1 MLNSLH
7 IRNYALISSLQIRFD
22 KGLTVITGETGAGK
36 SIIMGALSLIL
47 GHRADTSTLFDQSE
61 KCVVEAVFDVSG
73 LHLEDFF
80 TENNLDYQDDTIVRR
95 EIAVSGKSRA
105 FINDTPVT
113 LPLLKEFTSRLIDIH
128 SQHQN
133 LLFQNADFRTDVV
146 DLFAGIKSQVAEYQ
160 KVLSELKDSERQL
173 SELKQQHQA
182 ALEKQDF
189 LQFVMKEIEEAHLK
203 ENEQEELEQNI
214 EFLTHT
220 ETIKSNLFQILQ
232 ILSDEEPSAVSSLR
246 EAKNLSAAIASY
258 RADLDEMN
266 QRINSS
272 YIELKDIAN
281 ELNSLNDRI
290 EYNADEL
297 EAMRQRLDFI
307 YSLEQKH
314 HLTSVGELLNKYQ
327 AVKEELDNFSEDDEQ
342 LKKLTLR
349 CQQLKDKAQKR
360 AEQLHQNR
368 NKVLPALQT
377 QVLDYVHSLGMPDA
391 QFVIKL
397 ETSTTLLKNG
407 IDEVKFLFSAN
418 RGVEVAELEK
428 VASGGEISRLM
439 LAVKSTLSEK
449 SVLPTVV
456 FDEID
461 VGISGEMAGK
471 VATLMQKMA
480 QRRQLLVIT
489 HLPQIAA
496 KGNSHYLVYKEV
508 EGNTS
513 RTKVTLLDAQ
523 TRAIEI
529 AKMMSGEKWGEATL
543 KAAQELI
550 EQ

>member
-246 EAKNLSAAIASY
+246 EAKNLSAVIASY

-327 AVKEELDNFSEDDEQ
+327 AVKEELDNFSEDEEQ
-342 LKKLTLR
+342 LKQLTLR
-349 CQQLKDKAQKR
+349 CQQLKDKAQKW
-360 AEQLHQNR
+360 AEQLHQSR

-471 VATLMQKMA
+471 VAALMQKMA

-523 TRAIEI
+523 TRAVEI

>member
-258 RADLDEMN
+258 RTDLDEMN

-327 AVKEELDNFSEDDEQ
+327 AVKEELDNFSEDEEQ
-342 LKKLTLR
+342 LKQLTLR
-349 CQQLKDKAQKR
+349 CQQLKDKAQKW
-360 AEQLHQNR
+360 AEQLHQSR

-377 QVLDYVHSLGMPDA
+377 QVLDYVHSLGMPD
-391 QFVIKL
+391 
-397 ETSTTLLKNG
+397 LL
-407 IDEVKFLFSAN
+407 
-418 RGVEVAELEK
+418 
-428 VASGGEISRLM
+428 
-439 LAVKSTLSEK
+439 
-449 SVLPTVV
+449 
-456 FDEID
+456 
-461 VGISGEMAGK
+461 
-471 VATLMQKMA
+471 
-480 QRRQLLVIT
+480 
-489 HLPQIAA
+489 
-496 KGNSHYLVYKEV
+496 
-508 EGNTS
+508 
-513 RTKVTLLDAQ
+513 
-523 TRAIEI
+523 
-529 AKMMSGEKWGEATL
+529 
-543 KAAQELI
+543 
-550 EQ
+550 

>member
-7 IRNYALISSLQIRFD
+7 IQNYALISSLQIRFD

-73 LHLEDFF
+73 LHLADFF
-80 TENNLDYQDDTIVRR
+80 ADNNLDYQDDTIVRR

-133 LLFQNADFRTDVV
+133 LLFQNADFRTEVV
-146 DLFAGIKSQVAEYQ
+146 DLFAGIKSQVSEYQ
-160 KVLSELKDSERQL
+160 RVLSELKNSEHQL
-173 SELKQQHQA
+173 SELQQQHQS
-182 ALEKQDF
+182 ALERQDF
-189 LQFVMKEIEEAHLK
+189 LQFVLNEIEEAHLK

-266 QRINSS
+266 QRLNSS
-272 YIELKDIAN
+272 YIEIKDIAN

-314 HLTSVGELLNKYQ
+314 HLTSVSELLNKYQ
-327 AVKEELDNFSEDDEQ
+327 SVKEELDNFSEDEEQ
-342 LKKLTLR
+342 LKKLTSR
-349 CQQLKDKAQKR
+349 CQQLKDKAQKL
-360 AEQLHQNR
+360 AEQLHQSR
-368 NKVLPALQT
+368 VKILPALQT

-391 QFVIKL
+391 QFVIQL
-397 ETSTTLLKNG
+397 DTSSTLLKNG

-471 VATLMQKMA
+471 VAALMQKMA

>member
-61 KCVVEAVFDVSG
+61 KCVVEALFDVSG

-80 TENNLDYQDDTIVRR
+80 AENNLDYQDDTIVRR

-146 DLFAGIKSQVAEYQ
+146 DLFAGIKSQVADYQ

-173 SELKQQHQA
+173 SELKQQHHA

-314 HLTSVGELLNKYQ
+314 HLTSVSELLNKYQ
-327 AVKEELDNFSEDDEQ
+327 SVKEELNNFSEDEEQ

-349 CQQLKDKAQKR
+349 CQQLQDKAHKC
-360 AEQLHQNR
+360 AVQLHQSR

-377 QVLDYVHSLGMPDA
+377 QVLDYVHSLGMHDA

-397 ETSTTLLKNG
+397 ETSTNLLKNG

-471 VATLMQKMA
+471 VAALMQKMA

>member
-61 KCVVEAVFDVSG
+61 KCVVEALFDVSG

-80 TENNLDYQDDTIVRR
+80 AENNLDYQDDTIVRR

-258 RADLDEMN
+258 RTDLDEMN

-327 AVKEELDNFSEDDEQ
+327 AVKEELDNFSEDEEQ
-342 LKKLTLR
+342 LKQLTLR
-349 CQQLKDKAQKR
+349 CQQLKDKAQKW
-360 AEQLHQNR
+360 AEQLHQSR

-449 SVLPTVV
+449 YVLPTVV

-471 VATLMQKMA
+471 VAALMQKMA

>member
-73 LHLEDFF
+73 LHLDAFF
-80 TENNLDYQDDTIVRR
+80 AENNLDYQDDTIVRR

-314 HLTSVGELLNKYQ
+314 HLTSVSELLNKYQ
-327 AVKEELDNFSEDDEQ
+327 SVKEELDNFSEDEEQ
-342 LKKLTLR
+342 LKQLTLR
-349 CQQLKDKAQKR
+349 CQQLQDKAQKW
-360 AEQLHQNR
+360 AEQLHQSR
-368 NKVLPALQT
+368 NIVIPALQT

-471 VATLMQKMA
+471 VAALMQKMA

>member
-80 TENNLDYQDDTIVRR
+80 TENNLDYQDDTIIRR

-173 SELKQQHQA
+173 SELKLQHQA

-281 ELNSLNDRI
+281 ELNSLNDRV

-327 AVKEELDNFSEDDEQ
+327 AVKEELDNFSEDEEQ
-342 LKKLTLR
+342 LKQLTLR
-349 CQQLKDKAQKR
+349 CQQLKDKAQKW
-360 AEQLHQNR
+360 AEQLHQSR

-471 VATLMQKMA
+471 VAALMQKMA

-523 TRAIEI
+523 TRAVEI

>member
-61 KCVVEAVFDVSG
+61 KCVVEALFDVSG

-327 AVKEELDNFSEDDEQ
+327 AVKEELDNFSEDEEQ
-342 LKKLTLR
+342 LKQLTLR
-349 CQQLKDKAQKR
+349 CQQLKDKAQKW
-360 AEQLHQNR
+360 AEQLHQSR

-471 VATLMQKMA
+471 VAALMQKMA

-523 TRAIEI
+523 TRAVEI

>member
-1 MLNSLH
+1 MLSSLH
-7 IRNYALISSLQIRFD
+7 IRNYALISSLQIQFD

-47 GHRADTSTLFDQSE
+47 GHRADSSTLFDPSQ
-61 KCVVEAVFDVSG
+61 KCVVEAGFDISG
-73 LHLEDFF
+73 LNLESFF
-80 TENNLDYQDDTIVRR
+80 NDNNLDYQEDTIVRR
-95 EIAVSGKSRA
+95 EIAANGKSRA
-105 FINDTPVT
+105 FINDTPVA
-113 LPLLKEFTSRLIDIH
+113 LPLLKEFSSRMIDIH

-146 DLFAGIKSQVAEYQ
+146 DLFAGLEKQVSEYQ
-160 KVLSELKDSERQL
+160 DVLSNLKNTERQL
-173 SELKQQHQA
+173 SELQQQHQKA
-182 ALEKQDF
+182 VEREDF
-189 LQFVMKEIEEAHLK
+189 LQFVLQELEDAHLK

-232 ILSDEEPSAVSSLR
+232 LLSDEERSAVNALR
-246 EAKNLSAAIASY
+246 EDKNLSSAIASY
-258 RADLDEMN
+258 RSDLEEMN
-266 QRINSS
+266 ERIDSA
-272 YIELKDIAN
+272 YIDLKDIAS

-297 EAMRQRLDFI
+297 EQMRQRLDFI

-314 HLTSVGELLNKYQ
+314 HVTSVADLILKQNT
-327 AVKEELDNFSEDDEQ
+327 VKEELDSFSEDEEQ
-342 LKKLTLR
+342 LKNLESLCQKLMAQA
-349 CQQLKDKAQKR
+349 QQLAQ
-360 AEQLHQNR
+360 QLHEAR
-368 NKVLPALQT
+368 MKALPALQK
-377 QVLDYVHSLGMPDA
+377 QVLEYVQSLGMPDA
-391 QFVIKL
+391 QFIIQLVPAQSL
-397 ETSTTLLKNG
+397 QKNG

-418 RGVEVAELEK
+418 RGVAPAELEK

-471 VATLMQKMA
+471 VAALMQKMA
-480 QRRQLLVIT
+480 QQRQLLVIT

-496 KGNSHYLVYKEV
+496 KGTCHYLVYKEV

-513 RTKVTLLDAQ
+513 RTKVTLLNPQ
-523 TRAIEI
+523 QRAVAI
-529 AKMMSGEKWGEATL
+529 AKMMSGEKWGESTL

>member
-7 IRNYALISSLQIRFD
+7 IQNYALISSLQIRFD

-73 LHLEDFF
+73 LHLADFF
-80 TENNLDYQDDTIVRR
+80 ADNNLDYQDDTIVRR

-133 LLFQNADFRTDVV
+133 LLFQNADFRTEVV
-146 DLFAGIKSQVAEYQ
+146 DLFAGIKSQVSEYQ
-160 KVLSELKDSERQL
+160 RVLSQLKNSEHQL
-173 SELKQQHQA
+173 SELQQQHQS
-182 ALEKQDF
+182 ALERQDF
-189 LQFVMKEIEEAHLK
+189 LQFVLNEIEEAHLK

-246 EAKNLSAAIASY
+246 EAKNLSADIASY

-266 QRINSS
+266 QRLNSS
-272 YIELKDIAN
+272 YIEIKDIAN

-314 HLTSVGELLNKYQ
+314 HLTSVSELLNKYQ
-327 AVKEELDNFSEDDEQ
+327 SVKEELDNFSEDEEQ
-342 LKKLTLR
+342 LKKLTSR
-349 CQQLKDKAQKR
+349 CQQLKDKAQKL
-360 AEQLHQNR
+360 AEQLHQCR
-368 NKVLPALQT
+368 VKILPALQT

-391 QFVIKL
+391 QFVIQL
-397 ETSTTLLKNG
+397 DTSSTLLKNG

-471 VATLMQKMA
+471 VAALMQKMA

>member
-327 AVKEELDNFSEDDEQ
+327 SVKEELDNFSEDEEQ

-349 CQQLKDKAQKR
+349 CQQLQDKAHKC
-360 AEQLHQNR
+360 AVQLHQSR

-471 VATLMQKMA
+471 VAALMQKMA

-523 TRAIEI
+523 TRAVEI

>member
-61 KCVVEAVFDVSG
+61 KCVVEALFDVSG

-80 TENNLDYQDDTIVRR
+80 AENNLDYQDDTIVRR

-113 LPLLKEFTSRLIDIH
+113 LPLLKEFTSHLIDIH

-327 AVKEELDNFSEDDEQ
+327 AVKEELDNFSEDEEQ
-342 LKKLTLR
+342 LKQLTLR
-349 CQQLKDKAQKR
+349 CQQLKDKAQKW
-360 AEQLHQNR
+360 AEQLHQSR

-471 VATLMQKMA
+471 VAALMQKMA

>member
-80 TENNLDYQDDTIVRR
+80 AENNLDYQDDTIVRR

-272 YIELKDIAN
+272 YIEVKDIAD

-314 HLTSVGELLNKYQ
+314 HLTSVSELLNKYQ
-327 AVKEELDNFSEDDEQ
+327 SVKEELDNFSEDEEQ

-349 CQQLKDKAQKR
+349 CQQLQDKAHKC
-360 AEQLHQNR
+360 AVQLHQSR

-471 VATLMQKMA
+471 VAALMQKMA

-523 TRAIEI
+523 TRAVEI

>member
-80 TENNLDYQDDTIVRR
+80 TENNLDYHDDTIVRR

-173 SELKQQHQA
+173 SELKLQHQA

-246 EAKNLSAAIASY
+246 EAKNLSAVIASY

-327 AVKEELDNFSEDDEQ
+327 AVKEELDNFSEDEEQ
-342 LKKLTLR
+342 LKQLTLR
-349 CQQLKDKAQKR
+349 CQQLKDKAQKW
-360 AEQLHQNR
+360 AEQLHQSR

-471 VATLMQKMA
+471 VAALMQKMA

-523 TRAIEI
+523 TRAVEI

>member
-47 GHRADTSTLFDQSE
+47 GHRTDTSTLFDQSE

-73 LHLEDFF
+73 LHLADFF
-80 TENNLDYQDDTIVRR
+80 ADNNLDYQDDTIVRR

-133 LLFQNADFRTDVV
+133 LLFQNADFRTEVV
-146 DLFAGIKSQVAEYQ
+146 DLFAGIKSQVSEYQ
-160 KVLSELKDSERQL
+160 RVLSELKNSEHQL
-173 SELKQQHQA
+173 SELQQQHQS
-182 ALEKQDF
+182 ALERQDF
-189 LQFVMKEIEEAHLK
+189 LQFVLNEIEEAHLK

-258 RADLDEMN
+258 RADLDEMY
-266 QRINSS
+266 QRLNSS

-314 HLTSVGELLNKYQ
+314 HLTSVSELLNKYQ
-327 AVKEELDNFSEDDEQ
+327 SVKEELDNFSEDEEQ
-342 LKKLTLR
+342 LKKLTSR
-349 CQQLKDKAQKR
+349 CQQLKDKAQKL
-360 AEQLHQNR
+360 AEQLHQSR
-368 NKVLPALQT
+368 VKILPALQT

-391 QFVIKL
+391 QFVIQL
-397 ETSTTLLKNG
+397 DTSSTLLKNG

-471 VATLMQKMA
+471 VAALMQKMA

>member
-80 TENNLDYQDDTIVRR
+80 VENNLDYQDDTIVRR

-314 HLTSVGELLNKYQ
+314 HLTSVSELLNKYQ
-327 AVKEELDNFSEDDEQ
+327 SVKEELNNFSEDEEQ

-349 CQQLKDKAQKR
+349 CQQLQDKAHKC
-360 AEQLHQNR
+360 AVQLHQSR

-471 VATLMQKMA
+471 VAALMQKMA

-523 TRAIEI
+523 TRAVEI

>member
-189 LQFVMKEIEEAHLK
+189 LQFVVKEIEEAHLK

-314 HLTSVGELLNKYQ
+314 HLTSVSELLNKYRS
-327 AVKEELDNFSEDDEQ
+327 VKEELDNFSEDEEQ

-349 CQQLKDKAQKR
+349 CQQLQDKAHKC
-360 AEQLHQNR
+360 AVQLHQSR

-377 QVLDYVHSLGMPDA
+377 QVLDYVHSLGMHDA

-471 VATLMQKMA
+471 VAALMQKMA

-523 TRAIEI
+523 TRAVEI

>member
-1 MLNSLH
+1 MLNSLQ

-47 GHRADTSTLFDQSE
+47 GHRADSPTLFDQSQ
-61 KCVVEAVFDVSG
+61 KCIVEAAFDISG
-73 LHLEDFF
+73 LNLESFF
-80 TENNLDYQDDTIVRR
+80 DDNNLDFQEDTIVRR
-95 EIAVSGKSRA
+95 EIAVSAKSRA

-314 HLTSVGELLNKYQ
+314 HLTSVSELLNKYRS
-327 AVKEELDNFSEDDEQ
+327 VKEELDNFSEDEEQ

-349 CQQLKDKAQKR
+349 CQQLQDKAHKC
-360 AEQLHQNR
+360 AVQLHQSR

-397 ETSTTLLKNG
+397 ETSTTLQKNG

-461 VGISGEMAGK
+461 VGISGQMAGK

-480 QRRQLLVIT
+480 QHRQLLVIT

-508 EGNTS
+508 EEDTT
-513 RTKVTLLDAQ
+513 RTKVSLLDPE
-523 TRAIEI
+523 TRIIEI
-529 AKMMSGEKWGEATL
+529 AKMMSGEKWGDATL

>member
-7 IRNYALISSLQIRFD
+7 IQNYALISSLQIHFD

-47 GHRADTSTLFDQSE
+47 GHRADTSTLFDQSQ
-61 KCVVEAVFDVSG
+61 KCIVEASFDVSE
-73 LHLEDFF
+73 LQLKDFF
-80 TENNLDYQDDTIVRR
+80 AENNLDYQDDTIVRR

-113 LPLLKEFTSRLIDIH
+113 LPLLKEFSSKMIDIH

-146 DLFAGIKSQVAEYQ
+146 DLFAGIQTQVSEYQ
-160 KVLSELKDSERQL
+160 SVLSELKNSEHQL
-173 SELKQQHQA
+173 SEIKKQHQS

-189 LQFVMKEIEEAHLK
+189 LQFVFNELEEAQLK
-203 ENEQEELEQNI
+203 DNEQEELEQNI
-214 EFLTHT
+214 DFLTHT
-220 ETIKSNLFQILQ
+220 ETIKTNLFQILQ
-232 ILSDEEPSAVSSLR
+232 LLSDDEPSAIASLR
-246 EAKNLSAAIASY
+246 EAKNLSSPIASY
-258 RADLDEMN
+258 RSDLQDID
-266 QRINSS
+266 QRLNSA
-272 YIELKDIAN
+272 YIDLKDIAK

-297 EAMRQRLDFI
+297 DSMRQRLDYI

-314 HLTSVGELLNKYQ
+314 HVSSLSELLQKKL
-327 AVKEELDNFSEDDEQ
+327 VIKEELASFSENEDQIKDLES
-342 LKKLTLR
+342 R
-349 CQQLKDKAQKR
+349 CQHLKTQATGLAQQIHEIREKA
-360 AEQLHQNR
+360 
-368 NKVLPALQT
+368 LPALQS
-377 QVLDYVHSLGMPDA
+377 QVLEYVHSLGMPDA

-397 ETSTTLLKNG
+397 IPLNTLQKNG

-471 VATLMQKMA
+471 VASLMQKMA

-496 KGNSHYLVYKEV
+496 KGSSHYLVYKEV

-513 RTKVTLLDAQ
+513 RTKVTLLSAEN
-523 TRAIEI
+523 RAIEI

>member
-7 IRNYALISSLQIRFD
+7 IRNYALISSLQIQFD

-47 GHRADTSTLFDQSE
+47 GHRADSSTLFDSSQ
-61 KCVVEAVFDVSG
+61 KCVVEAGFDVSE
-73 LHLEDFF
+73 LNLESFF
-80 TENNLDYQDDTIVRR
+80 NDNNLDYQEDTIVRR
-95 EIAVSGKSRA
+95 EIAANGKSRA

-113 LPLLKEFTSRLIDIH
+113 LPLLKEFSSRMIDIH

-146 DLFAGIKSQVAEYQ
+146 DLFAGLKRQLSEYQ
-160 KVLSELKDSERQL
+160 KVLSELKNTEHQL
-173 SELKQQHQA
+173 SELQQQHQKA
-182 ALEKQDF
+182 VERADF
-189 LQFVMKEIEEAHLK
+189 LQFVLHELEEAHLK

-220 ETIKSNLFQILQ
+220 ETIKANLFQILQ
-232 ILSDEEPSAVSSLR
+232 LLSDEERSAVNALR
-246 EAKNLSAAIASY
+246 EAKNLSSAIASY
-258 RADLDEMN
+258 RSDLEEMN
-266 QRINSS
+266 GRIDSA
-272 YIELKDIAN
+272 YIDLKDIAS

-297 EAMRQRLDFI
+297 EQMRQRLDFI

-314 HLTSVGELLNKYQ
+314 HVTSVADLILKQN
-327 AVKEELDNFSEDDEQ
+327 AVKEELDSFSEDEEQ
-342 LKKLTLR
+342 LKNLENLCQKLMEQA
-349 CQQLKDKAQKR
+349 QQLAQ
-360 AEQLHQNR
+360 QLHEAR
-368 NKVLPALQT
+368 MKALPALQK
-377 QVLDYVHSLGMPDA
+377 QVLEYVQSLGMPDA
-391 QFVIKL
+391 QFIIQLVPVQ
-397 ETSTTLLKNG
+397 TLQKNG

-418 RGVEVAELEK
+418 RGVAPAELEK

-471 VATLMQKMA
+471 VAALMQKMA
-480 QRRQLLVIT
+480 QQRQLLVIT

-496 KGNSHYLVYKEV
+496 KGTCHYLVYKEV
-508 EGNTS
+508 EGDTS
-513 RTKVTLLDAQ
+513 RTKVTLLNPQ
-523 TRAIEI
+523 QRTVEI
-529 AKMMSGEKWGEATL
+529 AKMMSGEKWGESAL

>member
-1 MLNSLH
+1 MLNSLQ

-47 GHRADTSTLFDQSE
+47 GHRADSSTLFDQSQ
-61 KCVVEAVFDVSG
+61 KCIVEAAFDISG
-73 LHLEDFF
+73 LNLESFF
-80 TENNLDYQDDTIVRR
+80 DDNNLDFQEDTIVRR

-113 LPLLKEFTSRLIDIH
+113 LPLLKEFSSQLIDIH

-133 LLFQNADFRTDVV
+133 LFFQNADFRTDVV
-146 DLFAGIKSQVAEYQ
+146 DLFAGIKGQVTEYQ
-160 KVLSELKDSERQL
+160 QVLSELKNSEHQL
-173 SELKQQHQA
+173 SELQQQHQS

-189 LQFVMKEIEEAHLK
+189 LQFVLKEIENAHLK
-203 ENEQEELEQNI
+203 ENEQDELEQNI

-220 ETIKSNLFQILQ
+220 ETIKSNLFLILQ
-232 ILSDEEPSAVSSLR
+232 ILSDEEPSAISSLR
-246 EAKNLSAAIASY
+246 EAKNLSADIASY
-258 RADLDEMN
+258 RNDLDVMN
-266 QRINSS
+266 QRITSS
-272 YIELKDIAN
+272 YIELKDIAS

-290 EYNADEL
+290 EYNAEEL
-297 EAMRQRLDFI
+297 ETMRQRLDFI

-314 HLTSVGELLNKYQ
+314 HLTSVSELLEKYQ
-327 AVKEELDNFSEDDEQ
+327 SVKEELDTFSEDEEQ
-342 LKKLTLR
+342 LRNLEIR
-349 CQQLKDKAQKR
+349 CQQLKDQAMSMAQQIHDSREKI
-360 AEQLHQNR
+360 L
-368 NKVLPALQT
+368 LTLQT
-377 QVLDYVHSLGMPDA
+377 QVLDYVHTLGMPDA

-397 ETSTTLLKNG
+397 LPVNTLQKNG

-461 VGISGEMAGK
+461 VGISGQMAGK

-480 QRRQLLVIT
+480 QHRQLLVIT

-508 EGNTS
+508 EEDTT
-513 RTKVTLLDAQ
+513 RTKVSLLDPE
-523 TRAIEI
+523 TRIIEI
-529 AKMMSGEKWGEATL
+529 AKMMSGEKWGDATL

>member
-7 IRNYALISSLQIRFD
+7 IRNYALIASLQIQFD

-47 GHRADTSTLFDQSE
+47 GHRADSSTLFDPSQ
-61 KCVVEAVFDVSG
+61 KCVVEAGFDISG
-73 LHLEDFF
+73 LNLESFF
-80 TENNLDYQDDTIVRR
+80 NDNNLDYQEDTIVRR
-95 EIAVSGKSRA
+95 EIAANGKSRA

-113 LPLLKEFTSRLIDIH
+113 LPLLKEFSSRMIDIH

-146 DLFAGIKSQVAEYQ
+146 DLFAGLKRQVFEYQ
-160 KVLSELKDSERQL
+160 KVLSELKNTERQL
-173 SELKQQHQA
+173 SELQQQHQKA
-182 ALEKQDF
+182 VEREDF
-189 LQFVMKEIEEAHLK
+189 LQFVLHELEEAHLK

-232 ILSDEEPSAVSSLR
+232 LLSDEERSAVNALR
-246 EAKNLSAAIASY
+246 EAKNLSGAIASY
-258 RADLDEMN
+258 RSDLEEMN
-266 QRINSS
+266 GRIDSA
-272 YIELKDIAN
+272 YIDLKDIAS

-297 EAMRQRLDFI
+297 EQMRQRLDFI

-314 HLTSVGELLNKYQ
+314 HVTSVADLISKQNT
-327 AVKEELDNFSEDDEQ
+327 VKEELDSFSEDEEQ
-342 LKKLTLR
+342 LKNMESLCQKLTAQAQQQA
-349 CQQLKDKAQKR
+349 QQLHKARMK
-360 AEQLHQNR
+360 A
-368 NKVLPALQT
+368 LPALQK
-377 QVLDYVHSLGMPDA
+377 QVLEYVQSLGMPDA
-391 QFVIKL
+391 QFIIQLVPVQ
-397 ETSTTLLKNG
+397 TLQKNG
-407 IDEVKFLFSAN
+407 IDEVHFLFSAN
-418 RGVEVAELEK
+418 RGVAPAELEK

-471 VATLMQKMA
+471 VASLMQKMA
-480 QRRQLLVIT
+480 QQRQLLVIT

-496 KGNSHYLVYKEV
+496 KGTCHYLVYKEV

-513 RTKVTLLDAQ
+513 RTKVTMLNSQ
-523 TRAIEI
+523 QRAVEI
-529 AKMMSGEKWGEATL
+529 AKMMSGEKWGESTL

>member
-22 KGLTVITGETGAGK
+22 NGLTVITGETGAGK

-61 KCVVEAVFDVSG
+61 KCVVEALFDVSG

-80 TENNLDYQDDTIVRR
+80 AKNNLDYQDDTIVRR

-327 AVKEELDNFSEDDEQ
+327 AVKEELDNFSEDEEQ
-342 LKKLTLR
+342 LKQLTLR
-349 CQQLKDKAQKR
+349 CQQLKDKAQKW
-360 AEQLHQNR
+360 AEQLHQSR

-471 VATLMQKMA
+471 VAVLMQKMA

-523 TRAIEI
+523 TRAVEI

>member
-61 KCVVEAVFDVSG
+61 KCVVEALFDVSG

-80 TENNLDYQDDTIVRR
+80 AENNLDYQDDTIVRR

-246 EAKNLSAAIASY
+246 EAKNLSAAFASY
-258 RADLDEMN
+258 RTDLDEMN

-314 HLTSVGELLNKYQ
+314 HLTSVSELLNKYRS
-327 AVKEELDNFSEDDEQ
+327 VKEELNNFSEDEEQ
-342 LKKLTLR
+342 LKQLTLR
-349 CQQLKDKAQKR
+349 CQQLQDKAQKW
-360 AEQLHQNR
+360 AEQLHQSR
-368 NKVLPALQT
+368 NKILPALQT

-391 QFVIKL
+391 KFVIKL

-471 VATLMQKMA
+471 VAALMQKMA

>member
-1 MLNSLH
+1 MLSSLH
-7 IRNYALISSLQIRFD
+7 IRNYALISSLQIQFD

-47 GHRADTSTLFDQSE
+47 GHRADSSTLFDPSQ
-61 KCVVEAVFDVSG
+61 KCVVEAGFDISG
-73 LHLEDFF
+73 LNLESFF
-80 TENNLDYQDDTIVRR
+80 NDNSLDYQEDTIVRR
-95 EIAVSGKSRA
+95 EIAANGKSRA

-113 LPLLKEFTSRLIDIH
+113 LPLLKEFSSRMIDIH

-146 DLFAGIKSQVAEYQ
+146 DLFAGLEKQVFEYQ
-160 KVLSELKDSERQL
+160 DVLSNLKNTERQL
-173 SELKQQHQA
+173 SELQQQHQIA
-182 ALEKQDF
+182 VEREDF
-189 LQFVMKEIEEAHLK
+189 LQFVLHELEEAHLK

-232 ILSDEEPSAVSSLR
+232 LLSDEERSAVNALR
-246 EAKNLSAAIASY
+246 EAKNLSSAIASY
-258 RADLDEMN
+258 RSDLEEMN
-266 QRINSS
+266 GRIDSA
-272 YIELKDIAN
+272 YIDLKDIAS

-297 EAMRQRLDFI
+297 EQMRQRLDFI

-314 HLTSVGELLNKYQ
+314 HVTSVADLILKQNT
-327 AVKEELDNFSEDDEQ
+327 VKEELDSFSEDEEQ
-342 LKKLTLR
+342 LKNLESLCQKLMEQT
-349 CQQLKDKAQKR
+349 QQLAQ
-360 AEQLHQNR
+360 QLHEAR
-368 NKVLPALQT
+368 MKALPALQK
-377 QVLDYVHSLGMPDA
+377 QVLEYVQSLGMPDA
-391 QFVIKL
+391 QFIIQLVPAQSL
-397 ETSTTLLKNG
+397 QKNG

-418 RGVEVAELEK
+418 RGVAPAELEK

-471 VATLMQKMA
+471 VAALMQKMA
-480 QRRQLLVIT
+480 QQRQLLVIT

-496 KGNSHYLVYKEV
+496 KGTCHYLVYKEV

-513 RTKVTLLDAQ
+513 RTKVTLLNPQ
-523 TRAIEI
+523 QRAVAI
-529 AKMMSGEKWGEATL
+529 AKMMSGEKWGESTL

>member
-1 MLNSLH
+1 MLNSLQ

-47 GHRADTSTLFDQSE
+47 GHRADSSTLFDQSQ
-61 KCVVEAVFDVSG
+61 KCIVEAAFDISG
-73 LHLEDFF
+73 LNLESFF
-80 TENNLDYQDDTIVRR
+80 DDNNLDFQEDTIVRR

-113 LPLLKEFTSRLIDIH
+113 LPLLKEFSSQLIDIH

-146 DLFAGIKSQVAEYQ
+146 DLFAGIKGQVTEYQ
-160 KVLSELKDSERQL
+160 QVLSELKNSEHQL
-173 SELKQQHQA
+173 SELQQQHQS

-189 LQFVMKEIEEAHLK
+189 LQFVLKEIENAHLK
-203 ENEQEELEQNI
+203 ENEQDELEQNI

-220 ETIKSNLFQILQ
+220 ETIKSNLFLILQ
-232 ILSDEEPSAVSSLR
+232 ILSDEEPSAISSLR
-246 EAKNLSAAIASY
+246 EAKNLSADIASY
-258 RADLDEMN
+258 RNDLDVMN
-266 QRINSS
+266 QRITSS
-272 YIELKDIAN
+272 YIELKDIAS

-290 EYNADEL
+290 EYNAEEL
-297 EAMRQRLDFI
+297 ETMRQRLDFI

-314 HLTSVGELLNKYQ
+314 HLTSVSELLEKYQ
-327 AVKEELDNFSEDDEQ
+327 SVKEELDTFSEDEEQ
-342 LKKLTLR
+342 LRNLEIR
-349 CQQLKDKAQKR
+349 CQQLKDQAMSMAQQIHDSREKI
-360 AEQLHQNR
+360 L
-368 NKVLPALQT
+368 LTLQT
-377 QVLDYVHSLGMPDA
+377 QVLDYVHTLGMPDA

-397 ETSTTLLKNG
+397 LPVNTLQKNG

-461 VGISGEMAGK
+461 VGISGQMAGK

-480 QRRQLLVIT
+480 QHRQLLVIT

-508 EGNTS
+508 EEDTT
-513 RTKVTLLDAQ
+513 RTKVSLLDPE
-523 TRAIEI
+523 TRIIEI
-529 AKMMSGEKWGEATL
+529 AKMMSGEKWGDATL

>member
-7 IRNYALISSLQIRFD
+7 IRNYALISSLQIQFD

-47 GHRADTSTLFDQSE
+47 GHRADSSTLFDPSQ
-61 KCVVEAVFDVSG
+61 KCVVEAGFDLSG
-73 LHLEDFF
+73 LNLETFF
-80 TENNLDYQDDTIVRR
+80 NENNLDYQEDTIVRR
-95 EIAVSGKSRA
+95 EIAANGKSRA

-113 LPLLKEFTSRLIDIH
+113 LPLLKEFSSRMIDIH

-146 DLFAGIKSQVAEYQ
+146 DLFAGLKKEVSEYQ
-160 KVLSELKDSERQL
+160 SVLSELKNAEHQL
-173 SELKQQHQA
+173 AELRQQHQTA
-182 ALEKQDF
+182 IEREDF
-189 LQFVMKEIEEAHLK
+189 LQFVLHELEEAHLR

-220 ETIKSNLFQILQ
+220 ETIKANLFQILQ
-232 ILSDEEPSAVSSLR
+232 VLSDDEPSAVNSLR
-246 EAKNLSAAIASY
+246 DAKNLSGAIASY
-258 RADLDEMN
+258 RSDLEEIN
-266 QRINSS
+266 ERINSA
-272 YIELKDIAN
+272 YIELKDIAS

-297 EAMRQRLDFI
+297 EQMRQRLDFI

-314 HLTSVGELLNKYQ
+314 HVTSVEDLIKKQNL
-327 AVKEELDNFSEDDEQ
+327 VKEELDSFSEDEEQ
-342 LKKLTLR
+342 LKNLELL
-349 CQQLKDKAQKR
+349 CQNLSKKAHQLARQIHDKR
-360 AEQLHQNR
+360 S
-368 NKVLPALQT
+368 KVLPALQT
-377 QVLDYVHSLGMPDA
+377 QVLEYVHSLGMPDA
-391 QFVIKL
+391 QFIIQL
-397 ETSTTLLKNG
+397 LPIPTLQKNG
-407 IDEVKFLFSAN
+407 MDEVHFLFSAN
-418 RGVEVAELEK
+418 RGVAPAELEK

-471 VATLMQKMA
+471 VAALMQKMA
-480 QRRQLLVIT
+480 QQRQLLVIT

-496 KGNSHYLVYKEV
+496 KGTCHYLVYKEV
-508 EGNTS
+508 EGEIS
-513 RTKVTLLDAQ
+513 RTKITLLKDQ
-523 TRAIEI
+523 QRAVEI

>member
-73 LHLEDFF
+73 LHLADFF
-80 TENNLDYQDDTIVRR
+80 ADNNLDYQDDTIVRR

-133 LLFQNADFRTDVV
+133 LLFQNADFRTEVV
-146 DLFAGIKSQVAEYQ
+146 DLFAGIKSQVSEYQ
-160 KVLSELKDSERQL
+160 RVLSELKNSEHQF
-173 SELKQQHQA
+173 SELQQQHQS
-182 ALEKQDF
+182 ALERQDF
-189 LQFVMKEIEEAHLK
+189 LQFVLNEIEEAHLK

-266 QRINSS
+266 QRLNSS
-272 YIELKDIAN
+272 YIEIKDIAN

-314 HLTSVGELLNKYQ
+314 HLTSVSELLNKYQ
-327 AVKEELDNFSEDDEQ
+327 SVKEELDNFSEDEEQ
-342 LKKLTLR
+342 LKKLTSR
-349 CQQLKDKAQKR
+349 CQKLKDKAQKL
-360 AEQLHQNR
+360 AEQLHQSR
-368 NKVLPALQT
+368 VKILPALQT

-391 QFVIKL
+391 QFVIQL
-397 ETSTTLLKNG
+397 DTSSTLLKNG

-471 VATLMQKMA
+471 VAALMQKMA

>member
-349 CQQLKDKAQKR
+349 CQQLKDKAQKL

>member
-173 SELKQQHQA
+173 SELKLQHQA

-327 AVKEELDNFSEDDEQ
+327 AVKEELDNFSEDEEQ
-342 LKKLTLR
+342 LKQLTLR

-360 AEQLHQNR
+360 AEQLHQSR

-397 ETSTTLLKNG
+397 ETSMTLLKNG

-471 VATLMQKMA
+471 VAALMQKMA

-496 KGNSHYLVYKEV
+496 KGNSHYLVYKKV

-513 RTKVTLLDAQ
+513 RTKVTLLDAK

>member
-73 LHLEDFF
+73 LHLADFF
-80 TENNLDYQDDTIVRR
+80 ADNNLDYQDDTIVRR

-133 LLFQNADFRTDVV
+133 LLFQNADFRTEVV
-146 DLFAGIKSQVAEYQ
+146 DLFAGIKSQVSEYQ
-160 KVLSELKDSERQL
+160 RVLSQLKNSEHQL
-173 SELKQQHQA
+173 SELQQQHQS
-182 ALEKQDF
+182 ALERQDF
-189 LQFVMKEIEEAHLK
+189 LQFVLNEIEEAHLK

-266 QRINSS
+266 QRLNSS
-272 YIELKDIAN
+272 YIEIKDIAN

-314 HLTSVGELLNKYQ
+314 HLTSVSELLNKYQ
-327 AVKEELDNFSEDDEQ
+327 SVKEELDNFSEDEEQ
-342 LKKLTLR
+342 LKKLTSR
-349 CQQLKDKAQKR
+349 CQQLKDKAQKL
-360 AEQLHQNR
+360 AEQLHQCR
-368 NKVLPALQT
+368 VKILPALQT

-391 QFVIKL
+391 QFVIQL
-397 ETSTTLLKNG
+397 DTSSTLLKNG

-471 VATLMQKMA
+471 VAALMQKMA

>member
-189 LQFVMKEIEEAHLK
+189 LQFVVKEIEEAHLK

-314 HLTSVGELLNKYQ
+314 HLTSVSELLNKYQ
-327 AVKEELDNFSEDDEQ
+327 SVNEELDNFSEDEEQ

-349 CQQLKDKAQKR
+349 CQQLQDKAHKC
-360 AEQLHQNR
+360 AEQLHQSR

-471 VATLMQKMA
+471 VAALMQKMA